1 MLGSIKLEGFCME
14 FFRKHQKIIVSILA
28 LSFIFWTI
36 APLAIALI
44 AQFGN

>member
-1 MLGSIKLEGFCME
+1 MLGSNKLEGFYME

-44 AQFGN
+44 SQFGN